1 MCGTKDTWKLGEQ
14 AQEFFVYATLGI
26 IPEKM
31 FKNSSHTDI
40 LSKIKG
46 FENEDVNYK
55 VYCIFMCTKAAYNDL
70 SRTLR
75 YEEKYKSNSKDKNAL
90 KEKEQKLNCICAE
103 LTKTIYNNDGILSNP
118 EKLFNVL
125 VDKEGNYRNCVN
137 DLFVCL
143 KEDEKDN
150 LKFHFGQVQKWI
162 NMTLKYLYLLGIVEN
177 DNELHIPIDSYIM
190 KALSD
195 KGVKFPKQNG
205 DMKEYSDINSVKWS
219 RLNRHEYESIVEGY
233 QNTILEDD
241 PINWEHTAWIKQSEK
256 EKGFDIY

>member
-1 MCGTKDTWKLGEQ
+1 MSTKNENEWKLNQQ

-31 FKNSSHTDI
+31 FENSTHSDI

-46 FENEDVNYK
+46 FENEKVNYK

-75 YEEKYKSNSKDKNAL
+75 YKEEYKSDSKDKKAL
-90 KEKEQKLNCICAE
+90 NEKEQILNRICAE
-103 LTKTIYNNDGILSNP
+103 LTKTIYNNGSITSNP
-118 EKLFNVL
+118 ENLFDVL
-125 VDKEGNYRNCVN
+125 VDEQGNYSKCVN

-150 LKFHFGQVQKWI
+150 SKFHFGQVQKWI

-177 DNELHIPIDSYIM
+177 DDELHIPIDSYII

-195 KGVKFPKQNG
+195 KGVKFLKQNG

-219 RLNRHEYESIVEGY
+219 RLNRQEYESIVEGY
-233 QNTILEDD
+233 QNTRLENG

-256 EKGFDIY
+256 EKRI